1 MKIKIIMCI
10 LCITYC
16 ICSTSSVFAASTNT
30 TSSSTPSLVT
40 KINSA
45 FTKIQSYLK
54 KISTP
59 IAGVCIASGIII
71 RKLSF
76 GDEKKMVMGKRMI
89 TNAVVGYAA
98 IQLLDLIIKFIEA
111 VVK

>member
-1 MKIKIIMCI
+1 MKLNKL
-10 LCITYC
+10 LCITC
-16 ICSTSSVFAASTNT
+16 ITLCLFITSYVFAANNNT
-30 TSSSTPSLVT
+30 TTGSTPSLVT

-45 FTKIQSYLK
+45 FTRIQGYLK

-76 GDEKKMVMGKRMI
+76 GDEKKMITGKRI
-89 TNAVVGYAA
+89 IINSVVGYAA

-111 VVK
+111 VIK

>member
-1 MKIKIIMCI
+1 MKSNKLLCI
-10 LCITYC
+10 LCITMC
-16 ICSTSSVFAASTNT
+16 FILTSCVFAANNNT
-30 TSSSTPSLVT
+30 TTGSTPSLVT

-45 FTKIQSYLK
+45 FTRIQSYLK

-76 GDEKKMVMGKRMI
+76 GDEKKMVIGKRII
-89 TNAVVGYAA
+89 TNAVIGYAA

>member
-1 MKIKIIMCI
+1 MKFKFLMCIMCI
-10 LCITYC
+10 TF
-16 ICSTSSVFAASTNT
+16 SFFVFSSVFAAT
-30 TSSSTPSLVT
+30 STPSLVT

-59 IAGVCIASGIII
+59 IAGVCIASGILV

-76 GDEKKMVMGKRMI
+76 GDEKKMIIGKRII
-89 TNAVVGYAA
+89 TNSVIGYAA
-98 IQLLDLIIKFIEA
+98 IQLLDLIIKFIETI
-111 VVK
+111 VK

>member
-1 MKIKIIMCI
+1 MKFKILLCIMCI
-10 LCITYC
+10 TFSFFLI
-16 ICSTSSVFAASTNT
+16 SSVYAAT
-30 TSSSTPSLVT
+30 TTPSLVT

-59 IAGVCIASGIII
+59 IAGVCIISGILII
-71 RKLSF
+71 KLSF
-76 GDEKKMVMGKRMI
+76 GDEKKTIMGKRVI
-89 TNAVVGYAA
+89 TNAVIGYAA
-98 IQLLDLIIKFIEA
+98 IQLLDLIIKFIET

>member
-1 MKIKIIMCI
+1 MNHITIYKEEVYEIKQIIVHNVYN
-10 LCITYC
+10 L
-16 ICSTSSVFAASTNT
+16 
-30 TSSSTPSLVT
+30 TPSLVT

-45 FTKIQSYLK
+45 FTRIQGYLK

-76 GDEKKMVMGKRMI
+76 GDEKKMITGKRI
-89 TNAVVGYAA
+89 IINSVVGYAA

-111 VVK
+111 VIK

>member
-1 MKIKIIMCI
+1 MKLKLF
-10 LCITYC
+10 LCIVC
-16 ICSTSSVFAASTNT
+16 IILVSIWITSVYAAT
-30 TSSSTPSLVT
+30 TTPSLVT

-59 IAGVCIASGIII
+59 IAGVCITSGILI

-76 GDEKKMVMGKRMI
+76 GDEKKMVIGKRII
-89 TNAVVGYAA
+89 TNSIVGYAS
-98 IQLLDLIIKFIEA
+98 IQLLDLIIKFIETI
-111 VVK
+111 VK